1 MNQTTNN
8 PYKSHR
14 IEFHILQSFPVTCLN
29 RDDVG
34 APKTALIG
42 GTTRARVSSQCWKRY
57 IRLAMKEFGVSIGSR
72 TKMINKLVAEACL
85 NLGATDEQAEKC
97 GRDVAAVFIKE
108 KKEKKKAAET
118 DEQTIENEANDNE
131 EGEGK
136 SDALIFISAD
146 EVDLI
151 AHALKEN
158 GFKTEFEEL
167 STDKKTGKEKVNKI
181 KIKSKIESLIGKP
194 SLARNGLD
202 IALFGRMVAQAATL
216 NIEAAASFSHAI
228 STHKVTN
235 EVEFFTALDDCQT
248 EQGSAHMGSL
258 EFNSATYYRYV
269 CLDLGQLWV
278 NLGGTSIPEAIDS
291 FVKALYVAVPEARQ
305 TTQSGACPWEYA
317 KVYVRKGQRLQVPF
331 ETAVK
336 AKNGGFLDPSK
347 ETLCAYLEKK
357 EKLAGSLFCK
367 IKDFEFGEDVNF
379 DIDKLVESIKSVIP
393 KE

>member
-1 MNQTTNN
+1 MNQTTIN
-8 PYKSHR
+8 PYKNHR
-14 IEFHILQSFPVTCLN
+14 VEFHILQSFPVTCLN

-34 APKTALIG
+34 APKTAMIG
-42 GTTRARVSSQCWKRY
+42 GATRARVSSQCWKRY
-57 IRLAMKEFGVSIGSR
+57 VRLAMKELGVSIGSR
-72 TKMINKLVAEACL
+72 TKMINKLVMEACL
-85 NLGATDEQAEKC
+85 NLGAPPEQAEKC
-97 GRDVAAVFIKE
+97 GREVAAVFIKE
-108 KKEKKKAAET
+108 KKEKKKNPET
-118 DEQTIENEANDNE
+118 DDKAIETEINDNE
-131 EGEGK
+131 EGEEK

-151 AHALKEN
+151 AHALKDN

-167 STDKKTGKEKVNKI
+167 SADKKTGKEKVNKI

-216 NIEAAASFSHAI
+216 NVEAAASFSHAI

-278 NLGGTSIPEAIDS
+278 NLGGIGIPEAIDS

-357 EKLAGSLFCK
+357 EKLAGSLLGK
-367 IKDFEFGEDVNF
+367 IDDFEFGEDVNF
-379 DIDKLVESIKSVIP
+379 NIDKLVESIKSVIP
-393 KE
+393 KV